1 MAPPRPLAFL
11 TLCLLLVAPLCSD
24 DLDDPNAAVRAALQA
39 ELEDFSGPRWDE
51 RAAEP
56 PGPALTDYRS
66 RMARIAGSGGF
77 LQGHRAGTLPLVRAG
92 SLTEKLGVNVFLPQS
107 PAPGSIAQ
115 GTLLFVHGYMSHSA
129 NFAYTFDFFTR
140 RGWRVVTLDLPG
152 HGLSTGTRADVDS
165 FSEYGDAVRM
175 WLDWVWSRDWPGPRI
190 LLAHSL
196 GTSAA
201 LEALR
206 RPGAPRP
213 DKIVFGAPLLRPDWY
228 PVLAVGEAALGWWLK
243 RMPSTFGWDGYLD
256 GQISDFGQW
265 TDVAQREATYGMD
278 YWTNVAATDVPPQ
291 VKEDPANPG
300 FYFLQ
305 VNLANRRFY
314 EDGVTLV
321 QGTGRMR
328 IPNSFL
334 QMAYGIPNPATM
346 TGSSLVGTL
355 SGSGSGTVA
364 VYQNPSGT
372 AMMVDFDTVGFP
384 AATTPH
390 AKAAQAAATSSV
402 RALRVKRGTIV
413 PTRPRDV
420 HARRVA
426 AHRGKVLF
434 DPASP
439 RGARITGYQAR
450 CVRLNGTGPVV
461 ARASGSPVVVTGLAR
476 GRAYDCRVR
485 ATSKA
490 GPGSWSSRV
499 RLRATP

>member
-1 MAPPRPLAFL
+1 MRAARALVVIGLFL
-11 TLCLLLVAPLCSD
+11 SALVGGTAAIGGSTASADTIPSTPVPWCSD
-24 DLDDPNAAVRAALQA
+24 DPAPPCFLTGTHDGVTMKGHPNWSLSGQSFTLQGAKEISFMVEYDADGLGGSFPSADLGFGALDDAFVIRIDTGATVPRLVTGKGTGVTTNRVDDGDGTYQVQITAQPVTV
-39 ELEDFSGPRWDE
+39 SGQCD
-51 RAAEP
+51 
-56 PGPALTDYRS
+56 
-66 RMARIAGSGGF
+66 
-77 LQGHRAGTLPLVRAG
+77 
-92 SLTEKLGVNVFLPQS
+92 QS
-107 PAPGSIAQ
+107 AWPWTCWEWATWPDA
-115 GTLLFVHGYMSHSA
+115 
-129 NFAYTFDFFTR
+129 
-140 RGWRVVTLDLPG
+140 
-152 HGLSTGTRADVDS
+152 
-165 FSEYGDAVRM
+165 SENGQ
-175 WLDWVWSRDWPGPRI
+175 
-190 LLAHSL
+190 
-196 GTSAA
+196 
-201 LEALR
+201 
-206 RPGAPRP
+206 
-213 DKIVFGAPLLRPDWY
+213 
-228 PVLAVGEAALGWWLK
+228 
-243 RMPSTFGWDGYLD
+243 WDGYLD

-278 YWTNVAATDVPPQ
+278 YWTNVAATDIPPQ
-291 VKEDPANPG
+291 VREDPANPG

-372 AMMVDFDTVGFP
+372 AMMVDFDAVGFP

-420 HARRVA
+420 HAKRVTA
-426 AHRGKVLF
+426 RRGKVLF